1 MASQPPP
8 LAESGAAFQH
18 SMDVLAP
25 LPAVWEALTRTGSP
39 LPHFFGL
46 VGEGSFLPGEKV
58 VWRREDTDE
67 VLFEAT
73 IRSVSPPR
81 ELSFDLAYVP
91 AGEPAARASL
101 RIVPIFDETRVVLN
115 QRGFT
120 GTTPQYHAMSHA
132 WPYVL
137 NALKMVLEEGVPPGP
152 SPSYLLLSAFAES
165 LLEAETVAR
174 KRRAAAVPPPPPP
187 PSRPP
192 HSGPPPGPPPS
203 TPPPTSPPPGS
214 TK

>member
-8 LAESGAAFQH
+8 LAESGAGFQH

-25 LPAVWEALTRTGSP
+25 LPAVWEALTRTGAE
-39 LPHFFGL
+39 LPYFFGL
-46 VGEGSFLPGEKV
+46 VGEGAFLPGKKV

-81 ELSFDLAYVP
+81 ELAFDMSYVP
-91 AGEPAARASL
+91 ANEPPARVAV
-101 RIVPIFDETRVVLN
+101 RVVPIFDETRVVLS
-115 QRGFT
+115 QRGFR

-165 LLEAETVAR
+165 LLKAETAAR
-174 KRRAAAVPPPPPP
+174 KRRAAAVPPPPGPP
-187 PSRPP
+187 PSGPP
-192 HSGPPPGPPPS
+192 PSGPPPSGPPPGPA
-203 TPPPTSPPPGS
+203 
-214 TK
+214 K